1 VTKEQGEFSIEAKM
15 RQKTGSENSI
25 NEPYKLPEGWRWVKL
40 GDVCEKPQYGYTAS
54 AEERAVGPKFL
65 RITDI
70 QDGEVNWD
78 SLPYCRCNYAEI
90 EKYLLKSGD
99 ILFARTGGTTGK
111 SYLITKMPTNTI
123 FASYLIRV
131 KTGND
136 LMPEYLY
143 LFLQSALYW
152 KQVEMNKRGGAQP
165 NMNATLLS
173 NIVLPLSSLPEQRRI
188 AAKIQEFL
196 QEVERAQTACKKQ
209 LEAAKLLPSAYLREV
224 FESEEAKKWMRKRL
238 GEVCEFGSGKFI
250 QKEKVKNKGA
260 YPVYGANG
268 IIGFTE
274 EKLFDKEMIV
284 IGRVGS
290 CGVVNKTLGPAWIT
304 DNTIIL
310 QHVNQ
315 TTFDFLYW
323 VLKSLKL
330 EETKA
335 ASVQPLIT
343 QKDLKSILIPLP
355 PIDLQ
360 RRIAAD
366 LTEKMAYVEK
376 LCTAIENQLE
386 AINALPQVILR
397 KAFRGEL

>member
-1 VTKEQGEFSIEAKM
+1 M
-15 RQKTGSENSI
+15 RQKTENEDSI
-25 NEPYKLPEGWRWVKL
+25 NEPYKLPDGWRWVRL
-40 GDVCEKPQYGYTAS
+40 
-54 AEERAVGPKFL
+54 
-65 RITDI
+65 
-70 QDGEVNWD
+70 GEVCKVFSGSPAPQNPKYFENGKYPFVRVQDVGRYGRTTALVEIKDYIND
-78 SLPYCRCNYAEI
+78 SALKELSLVKAEKGTI
-90 EKYLLKSGD
+90 LFPKSGAAITTNNRA
-99 ILFARTGGTTGK
+99 ILGIDAFIVSHLAALKPKEGAADTHFVYYWSCLTDMVQYMENLGYPSLK
-111 SYLITKMPTNTI
+111 LSVVSKITIP
-123 FASYLIRV
+123 L
-131 KTGND
+131 
-136 LMPEYLY
+136 P
-143 LFLQSALYW
+143 
-152 KQVEMNKRGGAQP
+152 
-165 NMNATLLS
+165 
-173 NIVLPLSSLPEQRRI
+173 PLSEQRRI
-188 AAKIQEFL
+188 ASKIQEIM

-224 FESEEAKKWMRKRL
+224 FESKEAKKWERKRL

>member
-1 VTKEQGEFSIEAKM
+1 M
-15 RQKTGSENSI
+15 RQKTENEDSI
-25 NEPYKLPEGWRWVKL
+25 NEPYKLPDGWRWVRL
-40 GDVCEKPQYGYTAS
+40 GEVCEFEYGS
-54 AEERAVGPKFL
+54 GLPERDRVGGSIPVFGSNGIVGYHDVA
-65 RITDI
+65 ITLSPTI
-70 QDGEVNWD
+70 IIGRKGSIGQVNFSETSCWPIDTTYFID
-78 SLPYCRCNYAEI
+78 SSKTQCDLIWLYW
-90 EKYLLKSGD
+90 LLKWLRLD
-99 ILFARTGGTTGK
+99 LLNKATGVPGLNREDA
-111 SYLITKMPTNTI
+111 YNQLIP
-123 FASYLIRV
+123 
-131 KTGND
+131 
-136 LMPEYLY
+136 
-143 LFLQSALYW
+143 
-152 KQVEMNKRGGAQP
+152 
-165 NMNATLLS
+165 
-173 NIVLPLSSLPEQRRI
+173 LPPLEIQRRI

-209 LEAAKLLPSAYLREV
+209 FEAVKLLPSAYLREV
-224 FESEEAKKWMRKRL
+224 FESKEAKKWERKRL

-376 LCTAIENQLE
+376 LRTAIEKQLE